1 MRYVVAVAET
11 GNFTRAA
18 ERCRV
23 VQSALSHQIKALE
36 RELGLTLFART
47 SRRVEL
53 TAAGEAFLPAARASL
68 AAAERAKA
76 EASAATGEVRGSL
89 AVGLIPT
96 VTAVDVPAAL
106 AAFHRAHPAV
116 RISLRGGGS
125 DAFVA
130 AIAAGTLDVA
140 VLGLPEETPVTGVA
154 SLELAREELV
164 AVVPEGHVL
173 AGGPG
178 DSAGADG
185 TPATTLAAL
194 AAHVEGGGAT
204 FADFPAGTPGREQSD
219 LAFARA
225 GVVREV
231 AFEALDVALL
241 LDLVRAGLVVAILPR
256 GLLAGEPGVRAV
268 ALRDGPTRVSYLAW
282 STFNPSP
289 AALALLGH
297 LAPAAVSAR
306 AVPPSTSGQFA
317 PSGGLERGVFGA
329 E

>member
-53 TAAGEAFLPAARASL
+53 TAAGEAFLPAVRASL

-76 EASAATGEVRGSL
+76 EAAAATGEVRGTL

-125 DAFVA
+125 DTFMT

-140 VLGLPEETPVTGVA
+140 VLGLPEGTPVTGVA
-154 SLELAREELV
+154 SLELARERLV
-164 AVVPEGHVL
+164 AVVPDGHTL
-173 AGGPG
+173 SGG
-178 DSAGADG
+178 AADG
-185 TPATTLAAL
+185 APAITLAEL
-194 AAHVEGGGAT
+194 AAHVARGGET

-225 GVVREV
+225 RVQREV

-241 LDLVRAGLVVAILPR
+241 LDLVRAGLVVTILPR
-256 GLLAGEPGVRAV
+256 GLVAGEPGVRAV
-268 ALRDGPTRVSYLAW
+268 ALGDGPTRVSYLAW
-282 STFNPSP
+282 SAFNPSP
-289 AALALLGH
+289 AALALLGV
-297 LAPAAVSAR
+297 LALDSEP
-306 AVPPSTSGQFA
+306 Q
-317 PSGGLERGVFGA
+317 GVANGTRDVKRV
-329 E
+329 